1 MSIKSVKNLTLYIYS
16 KPIHLLKT
24 VPKKCF
30 IIYSTRIT
38 TISTLDQ
45 VAEWCL
51 NMQQVISEHILN
63 QRILFYFYWLVW
75 PTKYLLFYFN
85 ETALY
90 VYLRLYVSLVGFFY
104 YWLKW
109 WNLLSCPGKVQKF
122 WPLKAIKATRPKK
135 AKKVKKINMAQNA

>member
-24 VPKKCF
+24 VQKKCF

-90 VYLRLYVSLVGFFY
+90 VYLRLSEGYMSIYFRIFVPPLCLFELVLSYMYVIFPPKITPTLQ
-104 YWLKW
+104 LKTVW
-109 WNLLSCPGKVQKF
+109 QLE
-122 WPLKAIKATRPKK
+122 PLK
-135 AKKVKKINMAQNA
+135 

>member
-51 NMQQVISEHILN
+51 NMQQVISEHIFN

-90 VYLRLYVSLVGFFY
+90 VYLRLSVGYMSIYFRIFVPPLCLFELVLSYMYSIFPPKINPTLQ
-104 YWLKW
+104 LKTEW
-109 WNLLSCPGKVQKF
+109 QLE
-122 WPLKAIKATRPKK
+122 PLK
-135 AKKVKKINMAQNA
+135 